1 MPTTATKQKDSY
13 APRGLQTEKPV
24 AVRYFAD
31 ERAELAQEAAADG
44 RSLSSYVRIASKI
57 GMEVLKKQRAQQVGA
72 AS

>member
-1 MPTTATKQKDSY
+1 MPKLQTIKKDSY

-31 ERAELAQEAAADG
+31 ERAELEREATADG
-44 RSLSSYVRIASKI
+44 RSLSSYVRIASKL
-57 GMEVLKKQRAQQVGA
+57 GMEILKKQRVEAGA